1 MHRTRPTALQVQ
13 AERRAWL
20 SVQLIAVSPV
30 PSAVL
35 DRQSPY

>member
-1 MHRTRPTALQVQ
+1 MHRTHPTALQVQ
-13 AERRAWL
+13 AERGAQL

-35 DRQSPY
+35 DMQGPY